1 MLILQRLLLV
11 AKHNSL
17 INSVSHNS
25 VVGLK
30 LTLGLVSRSGI
41 IPISS
46 TLVTAGP
53 ITTTVMDT
61 AVVLD
66 AIFGGYAV
74 GFKSINSV

>member
-1 MLILQRLLLV
+1 MV
-11 AKHNSL
+11 E
-17 INSVSHNS
+17 
-25 VVGLK
+25 LK

-46 TLVTAGP
+46 TLDTTGP